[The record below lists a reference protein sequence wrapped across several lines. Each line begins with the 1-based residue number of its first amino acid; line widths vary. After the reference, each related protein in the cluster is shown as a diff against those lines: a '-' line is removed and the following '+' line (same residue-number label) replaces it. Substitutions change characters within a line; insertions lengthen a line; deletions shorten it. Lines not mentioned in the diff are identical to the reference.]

1 MVYDFTTRL
10 AVCTSCGETQTDKSQ
25 QEGAR
30 AKTLTLF
37 RPSTGT
43 STSVDPDELALA
55 HDRQTLPCLTSGSNI
70 RTATVVVLDVSTSMG
85 TDYSRLEAVDS
96 EDYDRS
102 EVRVAGL
109 RYDDPDPKA
118 TAKAAL
124 PKSVQP
130 LVKGMTLLK
139 LKADD
144 ARGAK
149 GSFGGTVFVDL
160 GSVAAARPFLARV
173 SVSAC
178 LRVPALRRYEAAKDF
193 FAENKEVLGFVG
205 YLAFLVLFSVVVNEN
220 AHGED
225 YLRHNQA
232 VRAALSEQEWNF
244 GDLTSE

>member
-1 MVYDFTTRL
+1 MQRAAALKDPSAAKPALVYDFTSRL
-10 AVCTSCGETQTDKSQ
+10 AVCTSCGETQTAKSQ

-96 EDYDRS
+96 DEYDRT

-130 LVKGMTLLK
+130 LVRKMSLLS

-144 ARGAK
+144 ARGA
-149 GSFGGTVFVDL
+149 
-160 GSVAAARPFLARV
+160 
-173 SVSAC
+173 
-178 LRVPALRRYEAAKDF
+178 
-193 FAENKEVLGFVG
+193 
-205 YLAFLVLFSVVVNEN
+205 
-220 AHGED
+220 
-225 YLRHNQA
+225 
-232 VRAALSEQEWNF
+232 
-244 GDLTSE
+244 